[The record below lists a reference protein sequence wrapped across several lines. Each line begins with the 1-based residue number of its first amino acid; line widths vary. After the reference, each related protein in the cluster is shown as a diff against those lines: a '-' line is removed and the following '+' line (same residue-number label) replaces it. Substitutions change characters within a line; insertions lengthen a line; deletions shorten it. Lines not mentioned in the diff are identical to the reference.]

1 MDISC
6 PNCSKR
12 YRVDDAQIPPSG
24 RKVRC
29 RQCSHEFMVQRE
41 KEPPAV
47 NDPVSVETD
56 VDDGTA
62 NDGGTVRISQDQI
75 AASIAK
81 MNAVQ
86 QELSGQE
93 ALQPEDD
100 VEGPSIQLAGQEDD
114 VYEQPSIPVS
124 HEGQALGDAGS
135 AEQAT
140 PDGET
145 KSSDEMRHHYRVR
158 IEGKEYSGLSLGDLK
173 DWIKEDR
180 LMENDE
186 VAREGSH
193 NWMRAEIIPDLQ
205 KEFSLHVYHQ
215 RKKFEEGDNPYDR
228 FMERQQS
235 QSASSGGLLGKLKS
249 LFKG

>member
-12 YRVDDAQIPPSG
+12 YRVDDAQIPTSG

-29 RQCSHEFMVQRE
+29 RQCSHEFMVRRE
-41 KEPPAV
+41 VDP
-47 NDPVSVETD
+47 PVSTEPSAIETGT
-56 VDDGTA
+56 DDGVT

-81 MNAVQ
+81 MNAAQ
-86 QELSGQE
+86 QEMPGEGS
-93 ALQPEDD
+93 AAAEDLD
-100 VEGPSIQLAGQEDD
+100 EGPSIPLAGEDD
-114 VYEQPSIPVS
+114 VSEQAGIPVAS
-124 HEGQALGDAGS
+124 EGPAFGDMPS
-135 AEQAT
+135 AAQSAPEE
-140 PDGET
+140 ET
-145 KSSDEMRHHYRVR
+145 RDSDEMRHHYKVR
-158 IEGKEYSGLSLGDLK
+158 IEGKEYTGLSLGDLK

-180 LMENDE
+180 LLENDE

-193 NWMRAEIIPDLQ
+193 NWMRAEVVPDLHQ
-205 KEFSLHVYHQ
+205 VFSLHVYHQ

-228 FMERQQS
+228 FRERQQS
-235 QSASSGGLLGKLKS
+235 QSVSGGGLLGKLKS